1 MFFLI
6 FFNYM
11 SLMEYVIFCIH
22 KIFVFSC
29 EAVSRSFF
37 MNFIKGATAESQNV
51 DKITHFTFYLNCIPH
66 YIHYLLYINQN
77 IVSLIIENTFNL
89 LVFFFLKY

>member
-1 MFFLI
+1 
-6 FFNYM
+6 
-11 SLMEYVIFCIH
+11 MEYVIFCIH

-51 DKITHFTFYLNCIPH
+51 DKITRLPSI
-66 YIHYLLYINQN
+66 
-77 IVSLIIENTFNL
+77 
-89 LVFFFLKY
+89 